1 MIMKHNSN
9 SNCLKA
15 IIIQKCVGASK
26 MDDFEMLRLL
36 ITLNTYLYIRIK
48 NFKIYEFTKMIG

>member
-1 MIMKHNSN
+1 MKHNSN

-15 IIIQKCVGASK
+15 IIIQKCVVASK